1 EGVQLAPAEH
11 VVLAVRRLAEG
22 VQADGDHGAEV
33 DDQGDDLEDEIH
45 EGTPIS
51 GEGTGAWG
59 RRGRV
64 TASRGRHRTPGEDPA
79 EQARDGPG
87 RTSAAERS
95 PTGRPKAP
103 GDQGDLDLTPRCRRS
118 QRCERSCG
126 RKVTSLAIRAKL
138 TEVPELPP
146 GHARRA
152 RGN

>member
-1 EGVQLAPAEH
+1 GGERSGEGVQLAAAEH

-45 EGTPIS
+45 EGAPIS
-51 GEGTGAWG
+51 GEGTGAQG

-87 RTSAAERS
+87 RTSVAERS
-95 PTGRPKAP
+95 PT
-103 GDQGDLDLTPRCRRS
+103 
-118 QRCERSCG
+118 
-126 RKVTSLAIRAKL
+126 V
-138 TEVPELPP
+138 
-146 GHARRA
+146 ARRRLWTRVA
-152 RGN
+152 STLRPDVAAHSAVSGLVAGR